1 MPLRLPRSVLL
12 AFLVAAPLAA
22 QQPTT
27 PPADSAA
34 PPRGEARP
42 MPTSVE
48 GRALDAPG
56 LLALARRARLAQDEA
71 LQSYDAR
78 ARERFTAALGLRDVA
93 RERTVW
99 RQESASRVR
108 WSRATGVHLDLVGRR
123 NFAAGF
129 APPPEQGGPDGFTGV
144 PWYPGRDALWIG
156 GSRFVRADVD
166 EKELVHPLANGAEK
180 FYAYTRGDSLRLRLG
195 DGSTITLVEL
205 RVAPRSPQWK
215 LAVGSFWLDDRSG
228 QLVRAAFR
236 YSAPID
242 IWQEA
247 RADSNPAERPPR
259 WVSWLVSPLRGEIT
273 GVTIEHGL
281 YEGRFWLP
289 RRQVAEG
296 RIQSM
301 SARILIRVEQRY
313 DYDHV
318 NGSFEAP
325 PRFATERMAV
335 RAHVDSIEAADSVRR
350 VALADTLRR
359 VRSRRDSA
367 ALRTAYDDW
376 RDSSY
381 KRWRGRADSTRKA
394 ECAATGS
401 YTRTGSR
408 YGDRLPIQVVVPCDE
423 AKLAAS
429 PVFTTEI
436 LAEDDRTWGGS
447 ERAQLAA
454 SLDLGRQPVWA
465 PQRPTLHGLTTE
477 FLRYNRI
484 EGLSVG
490 GAVRQQLGAGW
501 DWEAAARIGIAD
513 VEPNAELAVR
523 RASGR
528 SALRAAAYR
537 RLVQSD
543 DYGAA
548 FTFGASLQNLVSA
561 LDEQFYHRAGGVEL
575 QGTRES
581 FARGGVTWRLFAEHQ
596 WAARQGTDWAI
607 GRLWNGD
614 TRFSNNIVDTI
625 ATRAGTIGGVA
636 TRWRS
641 VAGDDATPWRVSGDV
656 RLEAAAG
663 SFAYGRGALD
673 LTLERRLPGRLRLL
687 GSGSIGSSVG
697 DMPPQRWWAVG
708 GWQTVRGMTAGSQR
722 GDAFWLGRG
731 ELWWQRKGFFQPA
744 GFFDVGWAGARG
756 SMFDGARPI
765 RSAGGGLAFFNGL
778 FRFDAARGLGAG
790 GRWRFE
796 GYAVARFQ

>member
-1 MPLRLPRSVLL
+1 MPLRLPRFVLL
-12 AFLVAAPLAA
+12 VLPAAAPLAA
-22 QQPTT
+22 QQLPATT
-27 PPADSAA
+27 DSAA
-34 PPRGEARP
+34 ARP
-42 MPTSVE
+42 APLAAE

-78 ARERFTAALGLRDVA
+78 ARERFTAALGVRDVA

-123 NFAAGF
+123 RFAAGF
-129 APPPEQGGPDGFTGV
+129 APSAEDGGPDGFTGV

-166 EKELVHPLANGAEK
+166 EDALIHPLANGAEK
-180 FYAYTRGDSLRLRLG
+180 FYAYARGDSLRLRLG
-195 DGSTITLVEL
+195 DGSAITLVEL
-205 RVAPRSPQWK
+205 RVSPRSPQWK

-247 RADSNPAERPPR
+247 RADTNPAQRPPR
-259 WVSWLVSPLRGEIT
+259 WLTWLVSPLRGEIT

-301 SARILIRVEQRY
+301 NARILIRVEQRY

-325 PRFATERMAV
+325 SRFAAERMAV
-335 RAHVDSIEAADSVRR
+335 RAHIDSVERADSLGRL
-350 VALADTLRR
+350 ALRDTLAR
-359 VRSRRDSA
+359 VRTRADSA
-367 ALRTAYDDW
+367 ALRKAFAAW

-381 KRWRGRADSTRKA
+381 DRWRARADSTRKA

-401 YTRTGSR
+401 YTRTSSR
-408 YGDRLPIQVVVPCDE
+408 YGDRLPIQAVVPCDE

-429 PVFTTEI
+429 PVFAADI
-436 LAEDDRTWGGS
+436 MAEDARTWGS
-447 ERAQLAA
+447 TEREQLAA

-501 DWEAAARIGIAD
+501 DWEAAARIGLAD

-548 FTFGASLQNLVSA
+548 FTFGASMQNLISA

-581 FARGGVTWRLFAEHQ
+581 FARGGVTWRVFAEHQ
-596 WAARQGTDWAI
+596 WAARPGTDWAI
-607 GRLWNGD
+607 GRLWNSD
-614 TRFSNNIVDTI
+614 TRFSNNIIDTI

-708 GWQTVRGMTAGSQR
+708 GWQTVRGMTAGSRR

-731 ELWWQRKGFFQPA
+731 ELWWQRKGFVQPA
-744 GFFDVGWAGARG
+744 TFVDIGWAGARAT
-756 SMFDGARPI
+756 MFDGGQPI
-765 RSAGGGLAFFNGL
+765 RSAGAGVALFNGL
-778 FRFDAARGLGAG
+778 FRFDAARGLDAG

-796 GYAVARFQ
+796 GYAVARF